1 MKLLFDENLSPGLP
15 QRLADVFPGS
25 AHLRDVG
32 LKGADDSDAWNHAA
46 REGFA
51 VVTKDDDFREL
62 SVLKGSPPKLVMIRT
77 GNCSTRDVETLLR
90 ANADKLEAFNRDLT
104 ASLMELP

>member
-1 MKLLFDENLSPGLP
+1 VKLLFDENLSTGLP
-15 QRLADVFPGS
+15 HRLADVYPDS

-32 LKGADDSDAWNHAA
+32 LNGADDADVWNYAA

-51 VVTKDDDFREL
+51 VVTKDDDFRER

-77 GNCSTRDVETLLR
+77 GNCSTRDVEALLR
-90 ANADKLEAFNRDLT
+90 ANAVRLEAFNRDLT